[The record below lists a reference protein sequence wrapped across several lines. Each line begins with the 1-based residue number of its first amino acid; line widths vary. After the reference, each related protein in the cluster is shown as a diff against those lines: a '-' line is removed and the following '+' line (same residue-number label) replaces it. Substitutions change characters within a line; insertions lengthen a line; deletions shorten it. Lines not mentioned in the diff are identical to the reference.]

1 MAAENSSGLFGAG
14 PTTGLADA
22 IRAQADAQAKA
33 AALRIEY
40 DSLKDYKNLVD
51 GLLTSLEESPAEHG
65 KLSHGTLPA
74 GVLGTGFPEADALF
88 KSYNTVHAEL
98 QKLSKG
104 LADQIEGLGIAIMT
118 AGKDFGQVDEETKRR
133 MLAIAKEAREN
144 YRRERDPYAEEKG
157 DAPNSPGAHGGAN
170 RGAGI

>member
-1 MAAENSSGLFGAG
+1 MAAENGSGLFGAG
-14 PTTGLADA
+14 PTAGLADA

-51 GLLTSLEESPAEHG
+51 GLLTSLEESPAQHG

-104 LADQIEGLGIAIMT
+104 LADQIEALGIAILT
-118 AGKDFGQVDEETKRR
+118 GGKGFGDVDEETRRR
-133 MLAIAKEAREN
+133 MAAIAKDAREN
-144 YRRERDPYAEEKG
+144 YVRKRDPYADKTG
-157 DAPNSPGAHGGAN
+157 GVPNTPSVNGGAKK
-170 RGAGI
+170 GAVI